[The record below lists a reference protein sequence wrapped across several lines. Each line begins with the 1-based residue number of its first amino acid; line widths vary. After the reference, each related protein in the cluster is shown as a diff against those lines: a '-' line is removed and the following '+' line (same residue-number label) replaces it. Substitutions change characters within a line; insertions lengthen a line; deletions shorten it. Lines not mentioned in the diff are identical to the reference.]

1 MRRSSADGI
10 EPRGKLFPFV
20 HFLSSP
26 EGGRE
31 GGGKLHNTPPTSTST
46 SPPRTSTYIS
56 CVTIARDERYRLAS
70 RFLLSLSLSS
80 LLSFFPSPPARVVST
95 RTFIS
100 SYRVV
105 STSKG
110 RRGGWKRAREF
121 RRELNTT
128 KCLFRRGCIRWGN
141 ARMKGL
147 WSDSGLAAAIFSA
160 NGGQR
165 GGRDASARS
174 EGRAWRKIEERTE

>member
-31 GGGKLHNTPPTSTST
+31 EVNYTTPSQRARRRPLLVH
-46 SPPRTSTYIS
+46 PRTFHALQSL
-56 CVTIARDERYRLAS
+56 VTSVIGSPRVFS
-70 RFLLSLSLSS
+70 SLSLSS